1 MYQISYNGTTLD
13 PNYYII
19 TKLDLTD
26 IPVRISEQNITS
38 RHGGVIW
45 KRLYSPR
52 TITIEGALV
61 ATDATTYMTQWRAL
75 ISLFNANS
83 DSAYQLAITADDG
96 TTRYIN
102 AKVVQVP
109 DIVETEGER
118 FMGIFQ
124 IILRGEDPFFT
135 DLPVTTVMTTSS
147 TAGFPVPSPV
157 KTPLGGIPATTLNVV
172 MSGDI
177 GCYPI
182 CTINPQITN
191 PRLTNT
197 TTGDTWALNTTITS
211 PTLVYFDN
219 AGLHVGTDNALMQ
232 YFSGTF
238 FRLAQGNNNL
248 VFSGSN
254 ITGATLN
261 ITTNNCYVSI

>member
-1 MYQISYNGTTLD
+1 MYAISYNGTTLD
-13 PNYYII
+13 PNYYVI
-19 TKLDLTD
+19 TGLDLTD
-26 IPVRISEQNITS
+26 VPIRISEQNITS

-52 TITIEGALV
+52 TITIEGTLIAQDS
-61 ATDATTYMTQWRAL
+61 ASYMTYWRSL
-75 ISLFNANS
+75 ISLFNASS
-83 DSAYQLAITADDG
+83 DDAYELAITVDDG
-96 TTRYIN
+96 STRYIM
-102 AKVVQVP
+102 AKVVQIP
-109 DIVETEGER
+109 DIKESVGER
-118 FMGIFQ
+118 WVGEFQ
-124 IILRGEDPFFT
+124 IILRAEDPFFYDT
-135 DLPVTTVMTTSS
+135 SVTSIMTTSS

-157 KTPLGGIPATTLNVV
+157 YTPLGGIPATTLNVV

-197 TTGDTWALNTTITS
+197 TTGDTWALNTTILS

-219 AGLHVGTDNALMQ
+219 AGLHIGTDNALMQ

-238 FRLAQGNNNL
+238 FRLQTGNNNL

-254 ITGATLN
+254 IVDSTLT
-261 ITTNNCYVSI
+261 ITTKDCYVSI